1 MVDRSK
7 LNQNDLELRFRDVV
21 STNPQGKILSM
32 GDSYLSYHLLCDEAD
47 QIANEFKSKL
57 GSAKRHIV
65 IDSQKEPA
73 SLAIIVACWFLKWS
87 YTFVDSRQPIERL
100 QQILKASNAS
110 VFISY
115 GIVNK
120 FDLGVCIEMQTLN
133 RLNFTLAAEQYRSY
147 AFGHDTCYIMFT
159 SGSTGSPKGV
169 PITSSQVLQFA
180 NWLKLEFGIKD
191 SDILTSV
198 NPWYFDNSVFDI
210 YLSLLSGSSLVLV
223 DIDKSQGSLDWIE
236 SLMNKNPTV
245 WFSVPSLLVLLQSV
259 GAFMGGRFTSL
270 RLIIFGGEAY
280 PKNLLKQL
288 VVDQGTE
295 TEYRSVYG
303 PTETTCI
310 CSVTVINEAEL
321 NSGTSFV
328 SLGEFPNFID
338 SGLYETF
345 TLENGEIAG
354 ELMLGGSSVTE
365 GYVNQSDNLGKFALI
380 PRSDGN
386 SSRYYLTGDLVSYN
400 QELKRLCFLGR
411 KDNQIKRSGVRIEL
425 EEIEARL
432 ERENRTNCLADF
444 DPSRALDL
452 CVLFEV
458 NDLIDEKELVISAN
472 LILPSYMIPRAV
484 FGIEKL
490 PLNANGKKD
499 RKGAKTIIS
508 GLLEVN
514 R

>member
-1 MVDRSK
+1 MADSRNKNSDDLRSCF
-7 LNQNDLELRFRDVV
+7 EEVV
-21 STNPQGKILSM
+21 RSNPQGKILSM
-32 GDSYLSYHLLCDEAD
+32 GGRYLSYHLLRDEAD
-47 QIANEFKSKL
+47 QIASEFKSKL
-57 GSAKRHIV
+57 GSAKRHV
-65 IDSQKEPA
+65 AIDSHKEPA

-87 YTFVDSRQPIERL
+87 YTFVDCRQPIERL

-110 VFISY
+110 VFISH
-115 GIVNK
+115 GNLNK
-120 FDLGVCIEMQTLN
+120 FDLGVCIEIQTLN
-133 RLNFTLAAEQYRSY
+133 RLNFTLAAEEYKSY

-180 NWLKLEFGIKD
+180 DWLKLEFGIND

-223 DIDKSQGSLDWIE
+223 DIDNSKGSLDWIE
-236 SLMNKNPTV
+236 FLMNNNSTV
-245 WFSVPSLLVLLQSV
+245 WFSVPSLLVLLQSM
-259 GAFMGGRFTSL
+259 GAFKGGRFASL

-280 PKNLLKQL
+280 PKDLLKQL
-288 VVDQGTE
+288 LVDQGTE

-310 CSVTVINEAEL
+310 CSVTVISEAEL
-321 NSGTSFV
+321 DSGTSFV

-354 ELMLGGSSVTE
+354 ELMLGGSSVTD

-386 SSRYYLTGDLVSYN
+386 SSRFYLTGDLVSYN
-400 QELKRLCFLGR
+400 QGLKKLCFLGR
-411 KDNQIKRSGVRIEL
+411 KDNQIKRSGIRIEL

-432 ERENRTNCLADF
+432 EREYRTNCLADF
-444 DPSRALDL
+444 DPSRSIDL

-458 NDLIDEKELVISAN
+458 NDLVDEKELVLSSN
-472 LILPSYMIPRAV
+472 LVLPSYMIPRAV

-499 RKGAKTIIS
+499 RKSAKTIIS
-508 GLLEVN
+508 RLLEVN